1 MRHSCHLAFATK
13 ILNKNLL
20 LIRLLAEM
28 GGKNGV
34 VLLLQW
40 SVECVVFLKNN
51 KVLTVRKRAPF
62 LPTTKIVGFQ

>member
-1 MRHSCHLAFATK
+1 
-13 ILNKNLL
+13 
-20 LIRLLAEM
+20 M